1 MKTKRVRLAAG
12 GGPARVFQCLLLL
25 LCLLPLPRATAE
37 EPYVFGVYPIIE
49 PGKMFTAFQP
59 LADVVAAATGRPV
72 RVVVTRNYEEMTRR
86 LADGSIHF
94 AFFTSTSY
102 VEIAPSIP
110 GLVYIATYAETDS
123 NGAVTPYYHSV
134 ILSLENGSVCSLA
147 DLKGGN
153 FGFTDKRSTSGYKIP
168 LMMFRT
174 LEMEPASYFGKVFFL
189 GRHDSVIEALRA
201 GSIQGGAVSDGTL
214 QNAVRRY
221 GDIFRVL
228 AVSELIPLDA
238 VVASSAVPA
247 EHVEAVRMALAS
259 LTPDSAPMRAARE
272 HLGWPAAGFVVLGDE
287 FYEPLRRA
295 LASAEEEKSV
305 E

>member
-1 MKTKRVRLAAG
+1 ML
-12 GGPARVFQCLLLL
+12 FSCF
-25 LCLLPLPRATAE
+25 LPLLRAGAE
-37 EPYVFGVYPIIE
+37 ERYVFGVYPIVE

-59 LADVVAAATGRPV
+59 LADVVAASTGRPV

-94 AFFTSTSY
+94 AFYTSASY
-102 VEIAPSIP
+102 VEFAPSIP
-110 GLVYIATYAETDS
+110 GLVYVATYAETDS
-123 NGAVTPYYHSV
+123 NGSVTPYYHSV
-134 ILSLENGSVCSLA
+134 IISLENGPVCSLA

-153 FGFTDKRSTSGYKIP
+153 FGFTDKLSTSGYKIP

-189 GRHDSVIEALRA
+189 GRHDAVIEALRA
-201 GSIQGGAVSDGTL
+201 GSIQGGAVSDGTMYT
-214 QNAVRRY
+214 AVRRY

-228 AVSELIPLDA
+228 ALSEPIPLDA
-238 VVASSAVPA
+238 VVASSGVPA
-247 EHVEAVRMALAS
+247 AHVEAVRLALAS
-259 LTPDSAPMRAARE
+259 LAPDSAPVRALRE
-272 HLGWPAAGFVVLGDE
+272 LGWPAAGFVVLGDE